1 MWSVDPGL
9 VHPLAFPR
17 RPVLLLAALVVALGD
32 PTPARAAAAGLPER
46 EPAAVGMSAAR
57 LGTIERVVQRGLD
70 AGGYPGASVVV
81 GASVEGV
88 VVDSAVV
95 AVATVVEDGAGA
107 APDQEARNGG
117 R

>member
-1 MWSVDPGL
+1 MWSVDPGF

-81 GASVEGV
+81 GRKGF
-88 VVDSAVV
+88 AVM
-95 AVATVVEDGAGA
+95 
-107 APDQEARNGG
+107 
-117 R
+117 